1 MATKTDLRDWVYQAV
16 TDAGGK
22 ATIVEVA
29 KHIWS
34 KHESEL
40 RASGPLFYTW
50 QYDIRWAAN
59 RLRRSGVMKAAESSP
74 TGIWELKPQQTPS

>member
-50 QYDIRWAAN
+50 QYDMRWAAQD
-59 RLRRSGVMKAAESSP
+59 LRR
-74 TGIWELKPQQTPS
+74 TGRFASIPASEKRYWEIKS